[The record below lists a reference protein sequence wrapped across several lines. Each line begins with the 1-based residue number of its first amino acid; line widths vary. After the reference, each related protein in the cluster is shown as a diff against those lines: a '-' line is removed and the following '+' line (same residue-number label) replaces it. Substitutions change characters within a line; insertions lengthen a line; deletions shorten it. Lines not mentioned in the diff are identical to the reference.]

1 MLIIACV
8 RENHTGRVAMVEA
21 AWVSNA
27 MSDPELHKS
36 LESDLAKS
44 DEVAFIRGLKLL
56 GDGQPVPSKLC
67 PKRMWREKGL
77 TAIKKLPYL
86 FNAQGYYVVSQKAAD
101 IILKHD
107 LGSGPIDVRVA
118 I

>member
-1 MLIIACV
+1 
-8 RENHTGRVAMVEA
+8 
-21 AWVSNA
+21 
-27 MSDPELHKS
+27 
-36 LESDLAKS
+36 
-44 DEVAFIRGLKLL
+44 
-56 GDGQPVPSKLC
+56 
-67 PKRMWREKGL
+67 MWREKGL